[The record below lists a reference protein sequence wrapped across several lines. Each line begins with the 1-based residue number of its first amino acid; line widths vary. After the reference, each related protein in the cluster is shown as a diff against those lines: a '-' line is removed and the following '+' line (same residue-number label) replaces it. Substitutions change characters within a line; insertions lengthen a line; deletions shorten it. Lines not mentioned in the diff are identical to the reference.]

1 MSSMTPYGQQSPDR
15 PLSRRLRPAVIY
27 IRRPPAVKIA
37 ASRQPAVKINEA
49 KPPKKSRL
57 AVIFMTIGLL
67 YTVKLI
73 FLSFLAV
80 VIVGSQSI

>member
-1 MSSMTPYGQQSPDR
+1 M
-15 PLSRRLRPAVIY
+15 
-27 IRRPPAVKIA
+27 KIA